1 MPARGSVRV
10 PEMSTQKKPS
20 DRGTDII
27 SRFFS
32 FVNTFSKNILLFI
45 KYLHYA
51 RVYDRI
57 DRNLKFNPSIRN
69 VNMKNLKLIPECKDN
84 IWGGIKLKQ
93 KYGKKSDSEIV
104 AETWELSYHK
114 DGPSR
119 LEDGSLITEALTPE
133 EIGYNC
139 ADFSFFPTL
148 VKLIDA
154 RQDLSVQVHP
164 SDSYA
169 LKNENSF
176 GKTEMWYIVEAD
188 EGAGIY
194 LGFKNDTS
202 KEQFEAAI
210 KQNTLTDLLNF
221 YEVKAGECYF
231 IPSGTIHAI
240 GAGCLICEIQQNSN
254 LTYRVYDYGRKD
266 KNGKERELHVE
277 KAKLVTNL
285 NAYTA
290 KPLGFTNKYG
300 EYLGISKYFTVTRI
314 ALDGG
319 MTVDMDKATFKAFT
333 CVDGEGKIGGEETK
347 RGDTRLIT
355 AHDGSIQLEGR
366 MTLIM
371 TEIRKYYV
379 GIDLGGTFIK
389 GGIVDDLGNVICQ
402 DKVPTESEGGQ
413 DVVASNIAGLANML
427 IEKSGLS
434 KDDIVGIGMGVPG
447 MIDSEKGV
455 VILSNNLKWDNF
467 NIAEAVSKR
476 TGLNVKIAN
485 DANVAT
491 LAEVKFGAAKNR
503 RNVIMLTLG
512 TGVGGGIVA
521 NGQLIEGN
529 LSVGA
534 ELGHAVIQRGGEQC
548 TCGRRGCLEA
558 YASATA
564 LIRDTKRAM
573 QAHPDSKMWE
583 IWSLDAVTGKTVFDY
598 KDTDVYAKEVVDN
611 YIGALATGIANFG
624 NIFRPEVVLLGG
636 GVCAQGDVL
645 IKPLQELVNSEVFAQ
660 DKGPEVKVLIATLE
674 NTAGTLGAASLLM

>member
-1 MPARGSVRV
+1 MR
-10 PEMSTQKKPS
+10 
-20 DRGTDII
+20 
-27 SRFFS
+27 
-32 FVNTFSKNILLFI
+32 
-45 KYLHYA
+45 
-51 RVYDRI
+51 
-57 DRNLKFNPSIRN
+57 
-69 VNMKNLKLIPECKDN
+69 NLKLIPECKDK
-84 IWGGIKLKQ
+84 IWGGTKLRER
-93 KYGKKSDSEIV
+93 YGKLTDKEIV
-104 AETWELSYHK
+104 AEAWELSYHK

-119 LEDGSLITEALTPE
+119 LPDGSLITEALSPD
-133 EIGYNC
+133 EIGSNC

-194 LGFKNDTS
+194 LGFKETVT
-202 KEQFEAAI
+202 KEQFEHAI
-210 KQNTLTDLLNF
+210 KTNTLTSLLNF

-254 LTYRVYDYGRKD
+254 LTYRVYDYGRRD

-285 NAYTA
+285 NAYSA
-290 KPLGFTNKYG
+290 KPLDISTKYG
-300 EYLGISKYFTVTRI
+300 ELLGLSKYFTVTKI
-314 ALDGG
+314 SLDGD

-333 CVDGEGKIGGEETK
+333 CVEGEGKIGGETI
-347 RGDTRLIT
+347 RLGDTRLIT
-355 AHDGSIQLEGR
+355 AHDGAVKIEGR
-366 MTLIM
+366 MTVIM

-389 GGIVDDLGNVICQ
+389 GGIVDDLGNVICS
-402 DKVPTESEGGQ
+402 DKLPTGSEGGQ
-413 DVVASNIAGLANML
+413 DVVATNIAALVNTL
-427 IEKSGLS
+427 IEKAGLC
-434 KDDIVGIGMGVPG
+434 KDDLVGIGMGVPG
-447 MIDSEKGV
+447 MIDSERGV
-455 VILSNNLKWDNF
+455 VILSNNLNWYNF
-467 NIAEAVSKR
+467 NIAEAVSGR
-476 TGLNVKIAN
+476 TGLKVKIAN

-529 LSVGA
+529 HSVGA
-534 ELGHAVIQRGGEQC
+534 ELGHAVIVRGGEQC

-573 QAHPDSKMWE
+573 QAHPDSKMWQ
-583 IWSLDAVTGKTVFDY
+583 IGSLDAVSGKTAFDY

-611 YIGALATGIANFG
+611 YIGSLATGITNFG

-645 IKPLQELVNSEVFAQ
+645 IKPLQQLVNEEIFAR
-660 DKGPEVKVLIATLE
+660 DAGPEVKVLIAELE

>member
-1 MPARGSVRV
+1 
-10 PEMSTQKKPS
+10 
-20 DRGTDII
+20 
-27 SRFFS
+27 
-32 FVNTFSKNILLFI
+32 
-45 KYLHYA
+45 
-51 RVYDRI
+51 
-57 DRNLKFNPSIRN
+57 
-69 VNMKNLKLIPECKDN
+69 MKNLKLIPECKDN
-84 IWGGIKLKQ
+84 IWGGTKLKD
-93 KYGKKSDSEIV
+93 KYGKKCDGEIV

-119 LEDGSLITEALTPE
+119 LEDGSLITEALTAD
-133 EIGYNC
+133 EIGTNC
-139 ADFSFFPTL
+139 RDFSFFPTL

-164 SDSYA
+164 SDAYA

-194 LGFKNDTS
+194 LGFKNTVTP
-202 KEQFEAAI
+202 EEFEEAI
-210 KQNTLTDLLNF
+210 KTNALTDLLNF

-266 KNGKERELHVE
+266 KIGKERELHVE

-290 KPLGFTNKYG
+290 KSLGITNKYG
-300 EYLGISKYFTVTRI
+300 ECLGLSKYFTVTKI
-314 ALDGG
+314 DVDGSINI
-319 MTVDMDKATFKAFT
+319 DMDKASFKAFT
-333 CVDGEGKIGGEETK
+333 CVDGKGTVDGENICL
-347 RGDTRLIT
+347 GDTRLIT
-355 AHDGSIQLEGR
+355 AHDGNIKLEGR
-366 MTLIM
+366 MTVIM

-389 GGIVDDLGNVICQ
+389 GGIVDDLGNVIMS

-413 DVVASNIAGLANML
+413 EVVATNIANLANALIEKAGLA
-427 IEKSGLS
+427 
-434 KDDIVGIGMGVPG
+434 KDDLVGIGMGVPG
-447 MIDSEKGV
+447 MIDSENGV
-455 VILSNNLKWDNF
+455 VILSNNLKWYNF
-467 NIAEAVSKR
+467 NIAKAVSDR
-476 TGLNVKIAN
+476 TGLKVKIAN

-534 ELGHAVIQRGGEQC
+534 ELGHAVIARGGEQC
-548 TCGRRGCLEA
+548 SCGRRGCLEA

-583 IWSLDAVTGKTVFDY
+583 VGSLDAVCGKTAFDY
-598 KDTDVYAKEVVDN
+598 KDTDPYAKEVVDN

-645 IKPLQELVNSEVFAQ
+645 IKPLQELVNKEVFAQ
-660 DKGPEVKVLIATLE
+660 DLGPEVKVLIATLE

>member
-1 MPARGSVRV
+1 
-10 PEMSTQKKPS
+10 
-20 DRGTDII
+20 
-27 SRFFS
+27 
-32 FVNTFSKNILLFI
+32 
-45 KYLHYA
+45 
-51 RVYDRI
+51 
-57 DRNLKFNPSIRN
+57 
-69 VNMKNLKLIPECKDN
+69 MKNLKLIPECKDN
-84 IWGGIKLKQ
+84 IWGGTKLKD
-93 KYGKKSDSEIV
+93 KYGKKCDGEIV

-119 LEDGSLITEALTPE
+119 LEDGSLITEALTAD
-133 EIGYNC
+133 EIGTNC
-139 ADFSFFPTL
+139 RDFSFFPTL

-164 SDSYA
+164 SDAYA

-194 LGFKNDTS
+194 LGFKNTVTP
-202 KEQFEAAI
+202 EEFEEAI
-210 KQNTLTDLLNF
+210 KTNTLTDLLNF
-221 YEVKAGECYF
+221 YEVKAGECYL

-266 KNGKERELHVE
+266 KNGRERELHVE

-290 KPLGFTNKYG
+290 KPLGITNKYG
-300 EYLGISKYFTVTRI
+300 ECLGLSKYFTVTKI
-314 ALDGG
+314 DVDGSINI
-319 MTVDMDKATFKAFT
+319 DMDRASFKAFT
-333 CVDGEGKIGGEETK
+333 CVNGGGTVEGENICL
-347 RGDTRLIT
+347 GDTRLIT
-355 AHDGSIQLEGR
+355 AHDGNIKLEGR
-366 MTLIM
+366 MTVIM

-389 GGIVDDLGNVICQ
+389 GGIVDDLGNVILS

-413 DVVASNIAGLANML
+413 DVVATNIANLANALIEKAGLA
-427 IEKSGLS
+427 
-434 KDDIVGIGMGVPG
+434 KDDLVGIGMGVPG
-447 MIDSEKGV
+447 MIDSENGV
-455 VILSNNLKWDNF
+455 VILSNNLKWYNF
-467 NIAEAVSKR
+467 NIAKAVSDR
-476 TGLNVKIAN
+476 TGLKVKIAN

-534 ELGHAVIQRGGEQC
+534 ELGHAVIARDGEQC
-548 TCGRRGCLEA
+548 SCGRRGCLEA

-583 IWSLDAVTGKTVFDY
+583 IGSLDAVCGKTAFDY
-598 KDTDVYAKEVVDN
+598 KDTDAYAKEVVDN

-645 IKPLQELVNSEVFAQ
+645 IKPLQELVNKEVFAQ
-660 DKGPEVKVLIATLE
+660 DLGPEVKVLIATLE

>member
-1 MPARGSVRV
+1 
-10 PEMSTQKKPS
+10 
-20 DRGTDII
+20 
-27 SRFFS
+27 
-32 FVNTFSKNILLFI
+32 
-45 KYLHYA
+45 
-51 RVYDRI
+51 
-57 DRNLKFNPSIRN
+57 
-69 VNMKNLKLIPECKDN
+69 MKNLKLIPECKDN
-84 IWGGIKLKQ
+84 IWGGTKLKE
-93 KYGKKSDSEIV
+93 KYGKISSAEIV

-119 LEDGSLITEALTPE
+119 LEDGSLITESLTKE
-133 EIGYNC
+133 ELGTNC
-139 ADFSFFPTL
+139 DGFSFFPTL

-164 SDSYA
+164 SDAYA

-176 GKTEMWYIVEAD
+176 GKTEMWYIVEAE

-194 LGFKNDTS
+194 LGFKNTVTA
-202 KEQFEAAI
+202 EEFEEAI
-210 KQNTLTDLLNF
+210 KANTLTDLLNF
-221 YEVKAGECYF
+221 YEVKAGDCYF

-285 NAYTA
+285 AAYTA
-290 KPLGFTNKYG
+290 TPLGFSTKHG
-300 EYLGISKYFTVTRI
+300 ELLGLSKYFTVTKI
-314 ALDGG
+314 TVNGAK
-319 MTVDMDKATFKAFT
+319 TVDMDKSTFKAFT
-333 CVDGEGKIGGEETK
+333 CVDGEGTLGGK
-347 RGDTRLIT
+347 KMALGDTRLLT
-355 AHDGSIQLEGR
+355 AHDGTIDLDGR
-366 MTLIM
+366 MTIIM

-389 GGIVDDLGNVICQ
+389 GGIVDDLGNVICS
-402 DKVPTESEGGQ
+402 DKVPTGSEGGQ
-413 DVVASNIAGLANML
+413 DAVAANIAALANAL
-427 IEKSGLS
+427 IERSGLS
-434 KDDIVGIGMGVPG
+434 KDDLVGIGMGVPG
-447 MIDSEKGV
+447 MIDSEKGI
-455 VILSNNLKWDNF
+455 VILSNNLNWYNF
-467 NIAEAVSKR
+467 NIAKAVSDL

-491 LAEVKFGAAKNR
+491 LAEVKFGAARNR

-534 ELGHAVIQRGGEQC
+534 ELGHSVIARGGEQC

-583 IWSLDAVTGKTVFDY
+583 IGSLDAVTGKTSFDY

-636 GVCAQGDVL
+636 GVCAQGDAL
-645 IKPLQELVNSEVFAQ
+645 IKPLQAIVNEEIFA
-660 DKGPEVKVLIATLE
+660 GPAGPAVEVLIATLG